1 MINLSKYQDMLVCQ
15 KTTNLF
21 IIFACGLVL
30 FMPDCPFFLTTHD
43 IVPEIFLVFVWVCG
57 LSVKRSKQGFIYLI
71 CQETLILQKRACIY
85 TFRQENYYYFFLP
98 DTSKFFC
105 IIYLLYSAHFTEPLL
120 SWNVLEI
127 SLPITSWISRHFYD

>member
-1 MINLSKYQDMLVCQ
+1 MISHSKYQDMLVCQ

-71 CQETLILQKRACIY
+71 CYETLILQKRVWIY
-85 TFRQENYYYFFLP
+85 TCRQENYYSSFLLGIL
-98 DTSKFFC
+98 KFFGM
-105 IIYLLYSAHFTEPLL
+105 IYLLHFCSFYRTPPIG
-120 SWNVLEI
+120 NVLEI
-127 SLPITSWISRHFYD
+127 SLPITSWI